1 MRGELTIVST
11 WRMVLNIIVAL
22 WNLLFDS
29 SLMQGKVLGGIHER
43 QPCSGWTTW
52 LHIFLRAALVLD
64 WLLFVS
70 GGCRCLIAQ
79 DLKLYLLP
87 QGKIQFLET
96 RKVAWSLRSFNFH
109 CRQLRKPSFKAND
122 IPIPASST
130 ELSYSSMSENFNA
143 AIPDSQSQETKG
155 RALTV
160 SSYGEAGQPLAFL
173 IFSLPKNINNSNFF
187 LSLLV
192 LLGLIKLSSQRNT

>member
-1 MRGELTIVST
+1 
-11 WRMVLNIIVAL
+11 
-22 WNLLFDS
+22 
-29 SLMQGKVLGGIHER
+29 
-43 QPCSGWTTW
+43 
-52 LHIFLRAALVLD
+52 
-64 WLLFVS
+64 
-70 GGCRCLIAQ
+70 
-79 DLKLYLLP
+79 
-87 QGKIQFLET
+87 
-96 RKVAWSLRSFNFH
+96 
-109 CRQLRKPSFKAND
+109 
-122 IPIPASST
+122 
-130 ELSYSSMSENFNA
+130 MSENFNA